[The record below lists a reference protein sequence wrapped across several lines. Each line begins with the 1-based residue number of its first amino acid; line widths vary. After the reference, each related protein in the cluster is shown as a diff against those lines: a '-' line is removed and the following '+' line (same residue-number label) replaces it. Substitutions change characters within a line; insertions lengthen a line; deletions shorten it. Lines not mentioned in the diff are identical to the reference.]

1 MGNDFVSRRACPNR
15 TNLDLMMT
23 TPTKTQP
30 NTTIIDSTPPADTAS
45 IIKLT
50 NISFAYPGSENKV
63 LNCLNLDIKQG
74 DRIGMMAPN
83 GSGKTTLLHTIMGL
97 CKPETGCIEVLGNP
111 METEKDFTRIRSRV
125 GLLFQDSDDQL
136 FCPTVL
142 DDVAFGPLNLGY
154 SRQQAIDVSRKI
166 LKNLGLEEFE
176 QSVTHRLSGGQKR
189 LVALA
194 AVLAMSP
201 AILLLDEPTAGLDAA
216 VKKKLI
222 HILNHLDITYFV
234 ISHEFDFLNAVTDK
248 VYSMDKGKILTD
260 EEIHVHRHEHI
271 HKHGKHPHIHK

>member
-1 MGNDFVSRRACPNR
+1 
-15 TNLDLMMT
+15 MT
-23 TPTKTQP
+23 DTPTKTP
-30 NTTIIDSTPPADTAS
+30 S
-45 IIKLT
+45 IITLT
-50 NISFAYPGSENKV
+50 NISFAYPGSGNKV
-63 LNCLNLDIKQG
+63 LDCLNLDIKAG

-97 CKPETGCIEVLGNP
+97 CKPETGSIEVLGSHIK
-111 METEKDFTRIRSRV
+111 TEKDFTRIRSRV

-154 SRQQAIDVSRKI
+154 SRQQAIDASRKI
-166 LKNLGLEEFE
+166 LKNLGIEAFE

-222 HILNHLDITYFV
+222 HIL
-234 ISHEFDFLNAVTDK
+234 
-248 VYSMDKGKILTD
+248 
-260 EEIHVHRHEHI
+260 
-271 HKHGKHPHIHK
+271 

>member
-1 MGNDFVSRRACPNR
+1 MGNAFVIRRACPNR

-30 NTTIIDSTPPADTAS
+30 DTTIIGSNPPTDIAS

-63 LNCLNLDIKQG
+63 LDCLNLDIKQG
-74 DRIGMMAPN
+74 DRIGLMAPN

-97 CKPETGCIEVLGNP
+97 CKPETGVIEVLGNP

-166 LKNLGLEEFE
+166 LKNLGIEEFE

-260 EEIHVHRHEHI
+260 DEIHVHRHEHI

>member
-1 MGNDFVSRRACPNR
+1 MDIR
-15 TNLDLMMT
+15 TTHMPASQIESNNLEDR
-23 TPTKTQP
+23 P
-30 NTTIIDSTPPADTAS
+30 S

-50 NISFAYPGSENKV
+50 NISFSYPGSKTRV
-63 LNCLNLDIKQG
+63 LDCLNLDIRTG

-97 CKPETGCIEVLGNP
+97 CKPEEGGIEVLGSP
-111 METEKDFTRIRSRV
+111 MKTEKDFTRIRSRV

-154 SRQQAIDVSRKI
+154 SRHQAIDASRNI
-166 LKNLGLEEFE
+166 LKNLGIEEFE

-201 AILLLDEPTAGLDAA
+201 AILLLDEPTAGLDTA
-216 VKKKLI
+216 VKEKLI
-222 HILNHLDITYFV
+222 HILKNLDITYFV
-234 ISHEFDFLNAVTDK
+234 ISHEFDFLSAVTDR
-248 VYSMDKGKILTD
+248 VYSMDSGKILTD
-260 EEIHVHRHEHI
+260 DEIHVHHHEHI
-271 HKHGKHPHIHK
+271 HKHGKHPHVHK

>member
-1 MGNDFVSRRACPNR
+1 
-15 TNLDLMMT
+15 MT
-23 TPTKTQP
+23 HM
-30 NTTIIDSTPPADTAS
+30 PADDQNHSNTPIDNPS

-50 NISFAYPGSENKV
+50 NISFAYPGSENRV
-63 LNCLNLDIKQG
+63 LDCLSLDIKSG

-97 CKPETGCIEVLGNP
+97 CKPEEGSIEVLGSP
-111 METEKDFTRIRSRV
+111 IETEKDFTRIRSKV

-154 SRQQAIDVSRKI
+154 SRQQAIDAARII
-166 LKNLGLEEFE
+166 LKNLGIEAFEE
-176 QSVTHRLSGGQKR
+176 SVTHRLSGGQKR

-222 HILNHLDITYFV
+222 HILNHLEITYFV
-234 ISHEFDFLNAVTDK
+234 ISHEFDFLNAVTNK
-248 VYSMDKGKILTD
+248 VYSMEKGKILTD
-260 EEIHVHRHEHI
+260 DEIHIHRHEHI
-271 HKHGKHPHIHK
+271 HKHGKHPHVHK